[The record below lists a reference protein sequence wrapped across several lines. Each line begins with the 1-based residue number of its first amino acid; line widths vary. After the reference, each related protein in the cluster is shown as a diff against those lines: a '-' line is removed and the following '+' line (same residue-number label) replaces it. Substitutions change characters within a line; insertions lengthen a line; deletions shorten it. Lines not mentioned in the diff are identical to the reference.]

1 MRILIF
7 NVNWRGDVLFS
18 TPAIKAIRRRYRDAY
33 IACVVVPRCREIL
46 SGNPGLDE
54 VIIFDED
61 GAHRGPIGKLRFII
75 ELRRKHLDQVFLF
88 HRSFTRALL
97 VWLAGIPERIGYCTK
112 RRGPLLTTRV
122 PTPNESLH
130 RIEHFLGIVRAV
142 GIEAETKLYEFHPS
156 DQARRWASQFLAD
169 QGVADNDFLVVL
181 NPGGNWGPK
190 RWPVARYA
198 ELGEALRDT
207 YNAKVLIT
215 GAAKDVVL
223 ADEIARLMK
232 QRPISSC
239 GKTTLE
245 ELGALLERADLV
257 ISGDSGPMHMAVA
270 VGTRV
275 VALFGPTSHQIT
287 GPYGRGDYKV
297 IWKDVGCKVPC
308 YDLGCKDNRCMKAI
322 AVDDVLE
329 VLRVWARGDVKF
341 LAG

>member
-33 IACVVVPRCREIL
+33 LACVVVSRCREVL
-46 SGNPGLDE
+46 SGNPDLDE
-54 VIIFDED
+54 VIIFDEKGD
-61 GAHRGPIGKLRFII
+61 HKGIIGKLRFIV
-75 ELRRKHLDQVFLF
+75 ELRRKSFDKAFLF

-97 VWLAGIPERIGYCTK
+97 VFLAGIPERIGYTTK
-112 RRGPLLTTRV
+112 KRGILLTTKV
-122 PTPNESLH
+122 PPPKENLH
-130 RIEHFLGIVRAV
+130 KVEYFLGIVRAA

-156 DQARRWASQFLAD
+156 DGARRWVSQFLAD

-181 NPGGNWGPK
+181 NPGGNWDPK

-232 QRPISSC
+232 RRPISSC

-275 VALFGPTSHQIT
+275 VALFGPTSRQIT
-287 GPYGRGDYKV
+287 GPYGRGDYRI

-308 YDLGCKDNRCMKAI
+308 YDLGCRDNRCMKAI
-322 AVDDVLE
+322 TVDDVLG
-329 VLRVWARGDVKF
+329 VLRGLGLR
-341 LAG
+341 

>member
-18 TPAIKAIRRRYRDAY
+18 TPAIKAIRRRYRGAY
-33 IACVVVPRCREIL
+33 LACVVASRCRDIL
-46 SGNPGLDE
+46 SGNPDLDE
-54 VIIFDED
+54 VIIFDEE
-61 GAHRGPIGKLRFII
+61 AQHRGMVGKLRFVI
-75 ELRRKHLDQVFLF
+75 ELRRKRFDQVFLF

-112 RRGPLLTTRV
+112 GRGLLLTTRV
-122 PTPNESLH
+122 PTPKEDLH
-130 RIEHFLGIVRAV
+130 RVEYFLGIVKAV
-142 GIEAETKLYEFHPS
+142 GIEAETKFYELHPS
-156 DQARRWASQFLAD
+156 DRARRRISKFLAD
-169 QGVADNDFLVVL
+169 QGMADSDFLVVL
-181 NPGGNWGPK
+181 NPGGNWNPK

-198 ELGEALRDT
+198 ELGDALRDS
-207 YNAKVLIT
+207 YNARVLIT
-215 GAAKDVVL
+215 GAAKDAAL

-275 VALFGPTSHQIT
+275 VALFGPTSRQIT
-287 GPYGRGDYKV
+287 GPYGKGDYKV
-297 IWKDVGCKVPC
+297 VWKDVGCKVPC
-308 YDLGCKDNRCMKAI
+308 YDLGCRDNRCMKAI
-322 AVDDVLE
+322 AVDE
-329 VLRVWARGDVKF
+329 VLKVIADVRR
-341 LAG
+341 